1 MESAEFERGFLLDYL
16 WFGCMVLA
24 HQSRV
29 LNEALVAEIDRDR
42 RRACFLSIHTNLIQE
57 CEHVAAWLLAFRR
70 WAESRTPLVET
81 LLRYGP
87 GEAYLDARLDGITDG
102 EHLLRVSGIDVARL
116 VPAHIPQRLFD
127 ERVADLWAG
136 LSYYAG
142 QQSDRSQLYN
152 KSKHGMVFFSSSAA
166 LNPEAEDLGPLA
178 VYARDRRAD
187 PLQVS
192 FVGLTY
198 DPDQPRVMARQTLG
212 MAHALGDIILFYLL
226 QEHPA
231 SATDIDRI
239 LHTRASMLMLP

>member
-1 MESAEFERGFLLDYL
+1 MDNADFERRFLLDYL
-16 WFGCMVLA
+16 WFGCRVLA

-29 LNEALVAEIDRDR
+29 LNEAHAAESDAER
-42 RRACFLSIHTNLIQE
+42 RRAYFLSIHTNLIQE
-57 CEHVAAWLLAFRR
+57 CEHVAAWLLAFRQ

-87 GEAYLDARLDGITDG
+87 GEAYLDARLVGITDG
-102 EHLLRVSGIDVARL
+102 HHLLSVSGIDAARL

-152 KSKHGMVFFSSSAA
+152 KSKHGMVFFSSAAA
-166 LNPEAEDLGPLA
+166 LNPEDQDLGPLA

-198 DPDQPRVMARQTLG
+198 EPDQPRVMANQTLG
-212 MAHALGDIILFYLL
+212 MAHALADIILFYLL
-226 QEHPA
+226 QEHPV
-231 SATDIDRI
+231 SATEIDGI
-239 LHTRASMLMLP
+239 LQTRASMLMP

>member
-1 MESAEFERGFLLDYL
+1 MENAEFEKRFLLDYL
-16 WFGCMVLA
+16 WFGCTALA

-29 LNEALVAEIDRDR
+29 LNEAHAAEDNADR
-42 RRACFLSIHTNLIQE
+42 RRAYFVSIHTNLIQE

-102 EHLLRVSGIDVARL
+102 HHLLRVSGIDAARL
-116 VPAHIPQRLFD
+116 VPTHIPQEIFD
-127 ERVADLWAG
+127 ERVVDVWAG

-152 KSKHGMVFFSSSAA
+152 KSKHGMVFLSSAQA
-166 LNPEAEDLGPLA
+166 LNRDADDLGPLA

-187 PLQVS
+187 PIQVS
-192 FVGLTY
+192 VVGLAY

-226 QEHPA
+226 RSTRLLLRRSTA
-231 SATDIDRI
+231 SC
-239 LHTRASMLMLP
+239 TRVRRC